1 MPRVR
6 STVLVVF
13 VVLGIAACS
22 SAAASDEPAPPA
34 RVVRVHGVKERRII
48 LTPKAVRRLGL
59 RTASVVASSMG
70 TSVPYSA
77 LIYDPH
83 GRTWVYE
90 QVRPRT
96 FQRARVTVDRVDGD
110 VALLSTAP
118 SAGTKVVSVA
128 TAEVYGTEFFS
139 GHE

>member
-13 VVLGIAACS
+13 VVLGIAACG
-22 SAAASDEPAPPA
+22 SAAASDESAPPA
-34 RVVRVHGVKERRII
+34 RVVRVHGVKERRVI

-59 RTASVVASSMG
+59 RTAPVVASSMG

-83 GRTWVYE
+83 GRTWVYA
-90 QVRPRT
+90 QVRART
-96 FQRARVTVDRVDGD
+96 FQRAPVTVERVDGD
-110 VALLSTAP
+110 VALLSAAP
-118 SAGTKVVSVA
+118 TGGTKVVSVA
-128 TAEVYGTEFFS
+128 AAEVYGTEFFS

>member
-1 MPRVR
+1 MTRVR

-13 VVLGIAACS
+13 AVFGIVACS

-34 RVVRVHGVKERRII
+34 RVVRVHGAKERRII
-48 LTPKAVRRLGL
+48 LTPRAVRRLGL
-59 RTASVVASSMG
+59 RTAPVAAAPTGS
-70 TSVPYSA
+70 SVPYSA

-110 VALLSTAP
+110 VALLSAAP
-118 SAGTKVVSVA
+118 TAGTKVVSVA
-128 TAEVYGTEFFS
+128 VAEVYGTEFFS